1 MNIDDLKNPEL
12 QNKLS
17 GASSAEELVALAKEG
32 GVKLSDDELDQV
44 SGGGWLGGVEGAP
57 SVTPTCPRCGST
69 TVGYSSDGSSPEWR
83 CGLCGYEWDG
93 DKGVSAD

>member
-1 MNIDDLKNPEL
+1 MNFEGLKDPEL
-12 QNKLS
+12 QEKLQ
-17 GASSAEELVALAKEG
+17 ACKTPEDVLRLTKEEGL
-32 GVKLSDDELDQV
+32 KLSDEELDQI
-44 SGGGWLGGVEGAP
+44 SGGGWLDGVEGAP

-69 TVGYSSDGSSPEWR
+69 TVGFSSYSSEPEWR